1 MRRLAA
7 PAVAAVLLALASGC
21 VAAPPPRTTPNR
33 VEQAALAEARG
44 WALRDGIPI
53 AADVWTQLWT
63 PTQAGAV
70 IKTCV
75 NHGSNGV
82 VEFSAEPLALETD
95 GLSYGIGL
103 SGDGSSIN
111 DFSDFDDVRAIQRLV
126 DGCIAVYPVDFRL
139 GSLPARDRGAL
150 YSYDLTVLR
159 RCLIAHGQ
167 RVPKMPSRV
176 RFENLLR
183 ASAPWN
189 AYDLVVVKNRTA
201 WYALADACPALPPEI
216 AKDVPPAV
224 TLANTP

>member
-1 MRRLAA
+1 MRRLAV
-7 PAVAAVLLALASGC
+7 PAVAAVLLVFASAC
-21 VAAPPPRTTPNR
+21 SAPPPAPPRTTPNR
-33 VEQAALAEARG
+33 VEQSALAEARQY
-44 WALRDGIPI
+44 ALRDGIPI

-82 VEFSAEPLALETD
+82 VEFTAEPLALESD
-95 GLSYGIGL
+95 GLSYRIGL

-126 DGCIAVYPVDFRL
+126 DGCIAAYPVDYRL
-139 GSLPARDRGAL
+139 AQLPARDRGAL

-167 RVPKMPSRV
+167 RVPVLPDRV
-176 RFENLLR
+176 HFENLLR

-189 AYDLVVVKNRTA
+189 AYDLVVVKDRAA
-201 WYALADACPALPPEI
+201 WYALADACPALPSPI
-216 AKDVPPAV
+216 AGDVA
-224 TLANTP
+224 AASS

>member
-1 MRRLAA
+1 MRRQRLAVVALAA
-7 PAVAAVLLALASGC
+7 VILALASAC
-21 VAAPPPRTTPNR
+21 SATPSPRTTPDR
-33 VEQAALAEARG
+33 VERAALAEARQY
-44 WALRDGIPI
+44 ALRDGIPI
-53 AADVWTQLWT
+53 AADIWTQLWT
-63 PTQAGAV
+63 PTQAGAA

-82 VEFSAEPLALETD
+82 VEFTAKPLALESD
-95 GLSYGIGL
+95 GLSYSIGL

-126 DGCIAVYPVDFRL
+126 DGCIAAYPVDYRL
-139 GSLPARDRGAL
+139 AQLPARDRGAL

-167 RVPKMPSRV
+167 RVPVLPSRF

-189 AYDLVVVKNRTA
+189 AYDLVVVKDRAA
-201 WYALADACPALPPEI
+201 WYALADACPALPSPI
-216 AKDVPPAV
+216 AGDVA
-224 TLANTP
+224 AASS

>member
-1 MRRLAA
+1 MRRLAL
-7 PAVAAVLLALASGC
+7 PAVAAVLLTVASAC
-21 VAAPPPRTTPNR
+21 SAAPPPRTAPDR
-33 VEQAALAEARG
+33 VERSALAEARQ

-82 VEFSAEPLALETD
+82 VEFETAPLALESD
-95 GLSYGIGL
+95 GLSYSIGL
-103 SGDGSSIN
+103 SGDGSAIN

-126 DGCIAVYPVDFRL
+126 DSCIAAYPVDFRL
-139 GSLPARDRGAL
+139 GRLPARDRDAL

-159 RCLIAHGQ
+159 RCLISHGQ
-167 RVPKMPSRV
+167 QVPRMPSRV

-183 ASAPWN
+183 ASAAWN
-189 AYDLVVVKNRTA
+189 AYDLVVVKNRAA
-201 WYALADACPALPPEI
+201 WYALADACPALPPAI
-216 AKDVPPAV
+216 ARDVAA
-224 TLANTP
+224 TR

>member
-7 PAVAAVLLALASGC
+7 PAVVAVLLALASGC
-21 VAAPPPRTTPNR
+21 SAAPPVRTAPDR
-33 VEQAALAEARG
+33 VERAALTEARQ

-63 PTQAGAV
+63 PTQAGGA
-70 IKTCV
+70 ITSCV
-75 NHGSNGV
+75 KHGSNGV
-82 VEFSAEPLALETD
+82 VSFEAGPLALESG
-95 GLSYGIGL
+95 GLSFGVGL
-103 SGDGSSIN
+103 SGGGSALN

-126 DGCIAVYPVDFRL
+126 DSCIAAYPVDFRL
-139 GSLPARDRGAL
+139 GRLPAGDRDAL

-167 RVPKMPSRV
+167 QVPRMPSRV

-201 WYALADACPALPPEI
+201 WYALADACPALPPAI
-216 AKDVPPAV
+216 ARDVA
-224 TLANTP
+224 ATP